1 MKKITSLVFILPL
14 FVLITCKNTVSDEV
28 IKNKLLNSIE
38 TLGKEFSDAFI
49 SSPFGGS
56 LGTAAIDLKK
66 SEVRNYFETI
76 SKGFKKIQ
84 EGFKKISFDFAE
96 YDNAVYSINHTAKGF
111 DWYLMEFVN
120 DVEEAAKAADID
132 SDLVGQ
138 VVAVNLKIADSS
150 SVKRFA
156 NWIQT
161 LLRFSMVFGY
171 DIYNKMFKNI
181 NIDSSN
187 HRKHIQQV
195 GNVTR
200 VGKIF
205 LKKENDSDSIC
216 YDNSNY
222 DNVSTENKAKELVNS
237 VSGEEILHLLLRD
250 IGGSPEHAKGKSPY
264 SSENH
269 PIEAAIG
276 TNNINESGAPSNC
289 FTYNQPVNIAT
300 AIVLRGLAKDGQFF
314 AINGENDTV
323 KTAVE
328 IGVTKTLVALTT
340 LLKGSV
346 GEMIGR
352 LLDEIRKSSLR
363 HGVLVENNGYRY

>member
-96 YDNAVYSINHTAKGF
+96 YDNAVHSINAIAKVF
-111 DWYLMEFVN
+111 DMYLMEFVN

-138 VVAVNLKIADSS
+138 VVAVNPKIADSS

-161 LLRFSMVFGY
+161 LLRFSSVFGY

-187 HRKHIQQV
+187 HRKHMQQV
-195 GNVTR
+195 GNVKH

-205 LKKENDSDSIC
+205 LKKENE
-216 YDNSNY
+216 DNHNCGTNNGSA
-222 DNVSTENKAKELVNS
+222 ENKAKDLVNS
-237 VSGEEILHLLLRD
+237 VSGEEILCLILRD
-250 IGGSPEHAKGKSPY
+250 IGGIPEHAKGKSPK
-264 SSENH
+264 SSEND

-289 FTYNQPVNIAT
+289 FVYDMPVNIAA
-300 AIVLRGLAKDGQFF
+300 AIVLRGMAKDGQFF

-340 LLKGSV
+340 LLRGSV
-346 GEMIGR
+346 GEMIGS
-352 LLDEIRKSSLR
+352 LLDQIRKERLR
-363 HGVLVENNGYRY
+363 FGTLVENNGYRY

>member
-96 YDNAVYSINHTAKGF
+96 YDNAVHSINYAAKVF

-138 VVAVNLKIADSS
+138 VVAVNPKIADSS

-161 LLRFSMVFGY
+161 LLRFSSVFGY

-187 HRKHIQQV
+187 HRKHMQQV
-195 GNVTR
+195 GKVKH

-205 LKKENDSDSIC
+205 LKTGNENNQNCDTNNGSAA
-216 YDNSNY
+216 
-222 DNVSTENKAKELVNS
+222 NKAKDLVNS
-237 VSGEEILHLLLRD
+237 VSGEEILSLMERST
-250 IGGSPEHAKGKSPY
+250 GGSPEHAKGKSPD
-264 SSENH
+264 SSGKD

-276 TNNINESGAPSNC
+276 TTNYSHDNSNC
-289 FTYNQPVNIAT
+289 FPDGMPVNIAA
-300 AIVLRGLAKDGQFF
+300 AIVLRGMAKDGQFF

-340 LLKGSV
+340 LLRGSV

-352 LLDEIRKSSLR
+352 LLDQIRKERLR
-363 HGVLVENNGYRY
+363 FGTLVENNGYRY

>member
-1 MKKITSLVFILPL
+1 M
-14 FVLITCKNTVSDEV
+14 
-28 IKNKLLNSIE
+28 LNSIE

-96 YDNAVYSINHTAKGF
+96 YDNAVHSINDIAKGF

-161 LLRFSMVFGY
+161 LLRFSSVFGY

-181 NIDSSN
+181 NIDDSN
-187 HRKHIQQV
+187 HRKHMQQV
-195 GNVTR
+195 GNVKH

-205 LKKENDSDSIC
+205 LKKENE
-216 YDNSNY
+216 DNHNCDTNNGSAA
-222 DNVSTENKAKELVNS
+222 NKAKDLVNS
-237 VSGEEILHLLLRD
+237 VSGEEILSLMLRST
-250 IGGSPEHAKGKSPY
+250 GGSPEHAKGKSPN
-264 SSENH
+264 SSEND

-323 KTAVE
+323 KTAFE

-346 GEMIGR
+346 GEMIGS
-352 LLDEIRKSSLR
+352 LLDQIRKERLR
-363 HGVLVENNGYRY
+363 FGTLVENNGY

>member
-1 MKKITSLVFILPL
+1 M
-14 FVLITCKNTVSDEV
+14 
-28 IKNKLLNSIE
+28 LNSIE

-96 YDNAVYSINHTAKGF
+96 YDNAVHSINYAAKGF
-111 DWYLMEFVN
+111 DRYLMEFVN

-161 LLRFSMVFGY
+161 LLRFSSVFGY

-195 GNVTR
+195 GDVKH

-205 LKKENDSDSIC
+205 LKKENG
-216 YDNSNY
+216 DNHNCDTNNGSA
-222 DNVSTENKAKELVNS
+222 ENKAKDLVNS
-237 VSGEEILHLLLRD
+237 VSGEEILSLMLRST
-250 IGGSPEHAKGKSPY
+250 GGSPEHAKGKSPK
-264 SSENH
+264 SSEND

-276 TNNINESGAPSNC
+276 TNYAGDANSSSNC
-289 FTYNQPVNIAT
+289 FVYNMPVNIAA
-300 AIVLRGLAKDGQFF
+300 AIVLRGMAKDGQFF

>member
-38 TLGKEFSDAFI
+38 ILGKEFSDAFI

-96 YDNAVYSINHTAKGF
+96 YDKAVHSINYAAKVF

-138 VVAVNLKIADSS
+138 VVAVNPKIADSS

-161 LLRFSMVFGY
+161 LLRFSSVFGSN
-171 DIYNKMFKNI
+171 IYNKMFKNI
-181 NIDSSN
+181 NIGEYN
-187 HRKHIQQV
+187 RRKHMQQV
-195 GNVTR
+195 GNVEH

-205 LKKENDSDSIC
+205 LKTENENNQNCDTNNGSAA
-216 YDNSNY
+216 
-222 DNVSTENKAKELVNS
+222 NKAKDLVNS
-237 VSGEEILHLLLRD
+237 VSGEEILHLMSNISGILVER
-250 IGGSPEHAKGKSPY
+250 AKGKSPE
-264 SSENH
+264 SGED

-276 TNNINESGAPSNC
+276 TTNYRHNNSNC
-289 FTYNQPVNIAT
+289 FPGYMPVKIAA
-300 AIVLRGLAKDGQFF
+300 AIVLRGMAKDGQFF

-340 LLKGSV
+340 LLRGSV
-346 GEMIGR
+346 DQMIGR
-352 LLDEIRKSSLR
+352 LLDQIRKERLR
-363 HGVLVENNGYRY
+363 FGTLVENNGYRY

>member
-1 MKKITSLVFILPL
+1 M
-14 FVLITCKNTVSDEV
+14 
-28 IKNKLLNSIE
+28 LNSIE

-96 YDNAVYSINHTAKGF
+96 YDNAVHSINDIAKGF

-138 VVAVNLKIADSS
+138 VVAVNPKIADSS

-161 LLRFSMVFGY
+161 LLRFSSVFGY

-205 LKKENDSDSIC
+205 LKKENG
-216 YDNSNY
+216 DNHNCDTNNGSA
-222 DNVSTENKAKELVNS
+222 ENKAKDLVNS
-237 VSGEEILHLLLRD
+237 VSGEEILRLMSD
-250 IGGSPEHAKGKSPY
+250 INRSLAEHAKGKSPQ
-264 SSENH
+264 SSEND

-276 TNNINESGAPSNC
+276 TNYAGDANSSSNC
-289 FTYNQPVNIAT
+289 FVYDMPVNIAA
-300 AIVLRGLAKDGQFF
+300 AIVLRGMAKDGQFF
-314 AINGENDTV
+314 AINRENDTV
-323 KTAVE
+323 KTTVE

-340 LLKGSV
+340 LLRGSV

-352 LLDEIRKSSLR
+352 LLDQIRKERLR
-363 HGVLVENNGYRY
+363 FGTLVENNGYRY

>member
-1 MKKITSLVFILPL
+1 M
-14 FVLITCKNTVSDEV
+14 
-28 IKNKLLNSIE
+28 LNSIE

-96 YDNAVYSINHTAKGF
+96 YDNAVHSINDIAKVF

-138 VVAVNLKIADSS
+138 VVAVNPKIADSS

-161 LLRFSMVFGY
+161 LLRFSSVFGY

-195 GNVTR
+195 GKVKH

-205 LKKENDSDSIC
+205 LKTENENNHNCDTNNGSAA
-216 YDNSNY
+216 
-222 DNVSTENKAKELVNS
+222 NKAKELVNS
-237 VSGEEILHLLLRD
+237 VSGEEILRLMLRD
-250 IGGSPEHAKGKSPY
+250 IGGSPEHAKGKSPD
-264 SSENH
+264 SSGND

-276 TNNINESGAPSNC
+276 TTNYRHGNSNC
-289 FTYNQPVNIAT
+289 FPDGMPVNIAA
-300 AIVLRGLAKDGQFF
+300 AIVLRGMAKDGQFF

-340 LLKGSV
+340 LLRGSV

-352 LLDEIRKSSLR
+352 LLDQIRKERLR
-363 HGVLVENNGYRY
+363 

>member
-1 MKKITSLVFILPL
+1 M
-14 FVLITCKNTVSDEV
+14 
-28 IKNKLLNSIE
+28 LNSIE

-96 YDNAVYSINHTAKGF
+96 YDNAVHSINDIAKGF

-138 VVAVNLKIADSS
+138 VVAVNPKIADSS

-161 LLRFSMVFGY
+161 LLRFSSVFGY

-205 LKKENDSDSIC
+205 LKKENG
-216 YDNSNY
+216 DNHNCDTNNGSA
-222 DNVSTENKAKELVNS
+222 ENKAKDLVNS
-237 VSGEEILHLLLRD
+237 VSGEEILRLMSD
-250 IGGSPEHAKGKSPY
+250 INRSLAEHAKGKSPQ
-264 SSENH
+264 SSEND

-276 TNNINESGAPSNC
+276 TNYAGDANSSSNC
-289 FTYNQPVNIAT
+289 FVYDMPVNIAA
-300 AIVLRGLAKDGQFF
+300 AIVLRGMAKDGQFF
-314 AINGENDTV
+314 AINRENDTV
-323 KTAVE
+323 KTTVE

-340 LLKGSV
+340 LLRGSV

-352 LLDEIRKSSLR
+352 LLDQIRKERLR
-363 HGVLVENNGYRY
+363 FGTLVENNGYR